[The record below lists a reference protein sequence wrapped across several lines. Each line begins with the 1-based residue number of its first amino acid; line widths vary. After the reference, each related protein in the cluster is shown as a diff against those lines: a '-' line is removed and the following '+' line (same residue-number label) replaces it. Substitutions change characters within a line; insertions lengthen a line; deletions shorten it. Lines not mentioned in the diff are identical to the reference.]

1 LAELIVVADSDL
13 QPASLRESNQL
24 LRVGRVDR
32 EWFFHIYMASR
43 FQALCGQWGM
53 TFGRRGD
60 VDHIGF
66 GNREQ
71 LSEFAKALFDGEP
84 LMKLARH
91 ERLSIAYSDDFA
103 VLDS

>member
-1 LAELIVVADSDL
+1 
-13 QPASLRESNQL
+13 
-24 LRVGRVDR
+24 
-32 EWFFHIYMASR
+32 
-43 FQALCGQWGM
+43 M